1 MRVST
6 MRAPLEDQEVPHPD
20 RSTHLSPVPDRPQ
33 PARFLDREQAAQTLA
48 RFLDEARE
56 ILDRLEEAWIR
67 KEAARPGEGIRRDVL
82 RFLAGADD
90 WVDFHDLP
98 SMGLLGRSGG
108 RSMARRLAEE
118 GLVELHRDP
127 TYPNTLHLRIT
138 PEGREELRRHS
149 VEKAMD
155 HLRGVGAEG
164 FIAVQEASLALRRLA
179 EMIGGRNSWM
189 MEDLPRR
196 TRAL

>member
-6 MRAPLEDQEVPHPD
+6 MRAPVEDQGVPHSD
-20 RSTHLSPVPDRPQ
+20 RSTSLSRVADRPQ
-33 PARFLDREQAAQTLA
+33 SARFLDREQAGQALA

-56 ILDRLEEAWIR
+56 ILDRMEGAWIR
-67 KEAARPGEGIRRDVL
+67 REAARPGEGIRRDVL
-82 RFLAGADD
+82 RFLAGAGD

-127 TYPNTLHLRIT
+127 TYPNALHLRIT
-138 PEGREELRRHS
+138 PEGREELRRRS
-149 VEKAMD
+149 VEEAMD
-155 HLRGVGAEG
+155 HLRGVGSEG
-164 FIAVQEASLALRRLA
+164 FIAVQEASSALRRLA
-179 EMIGGRNSWM
+179 EVIGGRKAWI
-189 MEDLPRR
+189 MEDMPRR
-196 TRAL
+196 ARAL

>member
-6 MRAPLEDQEVPHPD
+6 MRARVGDHEVPHPD
-20 RSTHLSPVPDRPQ
+20 RSTNLSPVAERPE
-33 PARFLDREQAAQTLA
+33 PARFLDREQAAEALA
-48 RFLDEARE
+48 RFLEEARE
-56 ILDRLEEAWIR
+56 ILDRLEEAWDR

-82 RFLAGADD
+82 RFLAGSHD

-98 SMGLLGRSGG
+98 SMGLVGRPGG
-108 RSMARRLAEE
+108 RSMAHRLAEE

-138 PEGREELRRHS
+138 PGGREELRRRS
-149 VEKAMD
+149 VEEAMD

-179 EMIGGRNSWM
+179 EVIGGRNSWM

-196 TRAL
+196 TRVL